1 MKKLLFV
8 FIFIFAIFA
17 NAEYL
22 NTTTQCNNGPL
33 SSNSASSS
41 SSSTSS
47 ASGYNQSGIPP
58 ASCVLATTHI
68 APGFGLSA
76 TVNDPSFFYFD
87 SGYLVNLSGIG
98 NGIRIRFVVY
108 EDEKDYNAIQ
118 ALVQT
123 GYATRAP
130 VHVIFENPTVSVI
143 DYATYKALKKTGNQ
157 GKTCYTVS
165 DLNNQVSVLNCPIQ
179 AISLDAN

>member
-17 NAEYL
+17 NAEIL
-22 NTTTQCNNGPL
+22 NTATQCNNGSF

-47 ASGYNQSGIPP
+47 ASGYNLPEIPS
-58 ASCVLATTHI
+58 ASCALAATHI
-68 APGFGLSA
+68 APGFDLSA
-76 TVNDPSFFYFD
+76 TASNPSDFD

-108 EDEKDYNAIQ
+108 EDEREYNAIQ

-123 GYATRAP
+123 AYATRAP
-130 VHVIFENPTVSVI
+130 IHVVFENPTVNVL
-143 DYATYKALKKTGNQ
+143 DYATYVNLRKIGNQ
-157 GKTCYTVS
+157 GKTCYTVP
-165 DLNNQVSVLNCPIQ
+165 DLNNQVKVLYCPIKG
-179 AISLDAN
+179 INLEKN